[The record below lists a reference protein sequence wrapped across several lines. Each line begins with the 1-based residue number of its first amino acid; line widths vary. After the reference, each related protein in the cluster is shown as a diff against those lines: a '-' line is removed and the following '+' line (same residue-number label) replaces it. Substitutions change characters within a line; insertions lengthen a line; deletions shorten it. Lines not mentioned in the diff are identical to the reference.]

1 MLDALKARDLRRD
14 PRFALHSG
22 SDEPDDWS
30 GDAKL
35 AGIAEEVDRRRR
47 ESPTASAST

>member
-1 MLDALKARDLRRD
+1 MWQALKARDLQRD

-22 SDEPDDWS
+22 SEEPADWS

-35 AGIAEEVDRRRR
+35 AGVARRSRI
-47 ESPTASAST
+47 PNG